1 MAEDVYEE
9 FRIKVREWLIKN
21 TPESLRRRE
30 LLSPVVGGGVEEKI
44 NELKAW
50 HKKVYEAGF
59 IGIWWPKEY
68 GGYEDDP
75 VKEIIVY
82 EEFMKFGAPLGN
94 PASILGLTVVGPIL
108 LIAGTEEQK
117 KKYLKRILTGEDIWC
132 EGLSEPAAGS
142 DLASIQT
149 EAIDKGDHFIIRGQ
163 KIWSSYAHL
172 ADYMLLLA
180 RTGRPE
186 DRYKNLT
193 LMIVDMK
200 SPGITVKPIKQ
211 ITGLSEFNIEYFD
224 DVKVPKENVIGKVNE
239 GWKLVV
245 QALNFERLLLMPPTI
260 ISAEIAA
267 KEVIRSKVIKNIEQI
282 EDEILDI
289 LAVKIL
295 YERVFDLL
303 KRKIIPGPEVASVKI
318 IATDAAQKLYRK
330 AVEEGDYS
338 ILFRESNLFGLTF
351 GLLSSFVGTIGG
363 GTNEVLR
370 NLIGEHVLKLPK

>member
-9 FRIKVREWLIKN
+9 FRSRVREWLIKN

-30 LLSPVVGGGVEEKI
+30 LLSPVMEGGVEEKI

-68 GGYEDDP
+68 GGYEDEP

-82 EEFMKFGAPLGN
+82 EEFMRFGVPLGN
-94 PASILGLTVVGPIL
+94 PASILGLTVAGPIL

-117 KKYLKRILTGEDIWC
+117 KKYLKRILIGEDIWC

-149 EAIDKGDHFIIRGQ
+149 EAIDKGDHFIVRGQ

-245 QALNFERLLLMPPTI
+245 QALNFERMLLMPPTI
-260 ISAEIAA
+260 ISAEMAA

-295 YERVFDLL
+295 YERVLDLL

-338 ILFRESNLFGLTF
+338 ILSRESNLFGLTF

>member
-9 FRIKVREWLIKN
+9 FRSKVREWLIKN
-21 TPESLRRRE
+21 TPESLKRRE
-30 LLSPVVGGGVEEKI
+30 LLNPVIGGIEEKM
-44 NELKAW
+44 NELRAW

-75 VKEIIVY
+75 IKEIIAY
-82 EEFMKFGAPLGN
+82 EEFMRHGVPFGN
-94 PASILGLTVVGPIL
+94 PASIIGLTVVGPTL
-108 LIAGTEEQK
+108 LFAGNEEQR

-149 EAIDKGDHFIIRGQ
+149 EAIDKGDYFIIRGQ

-180 RTGRPE
+180 RTGRSE

-200 SPGITVKPIKQ
+200 SPGINVKPIKQ
-211 ITGLSEFNIEYFD
+211 ITGWSEFNIEYFD
-224 DVKVPKENVIGKVNE
+224 EVKVPKENIIGKVNE
-239 GWKLVV
+239 GWKVV
-245 QALNFERLLLMPPTI
+245 TQALNFERAFLILPLI
-260 ISAEIAA
+260 ISSEIAV
-267 KEVIRSKVIKNIEQI
+267 KEVIQSKVIENIEQI

-289 LAVKIL
+289 LAVKML
-295 YERVFDLL
+295 YERMLDLL
-303 KRKIIPGPEVASVKI
+303 KSKIIPGPEVASIKI
-318 IATDAAQKLYRK
+318 VASEASQRLYKK
-330 AVEEGDYS
+330 AVEEGDPS

-351 GLLSSFVGTIGG
+351 GLLTSFVGTIGG

>member
-1 MAEDVYEE
+1 
-9 FRIKVREWLIKN
+9 
-21 TPESLRRRE
+21 
-30 LLSPVVGGGVEEKI
+30 
-44 NELKAW
+44 
-50 HKKVYEAGF
+50 
-59 IGIWWPKEY
+59 
-68 GGYEDDP
+68 
-75 VKEIIVY
+75 
-82 EEFMKFGAPLGN
+82 
-94 PASILGLTVVGPIL
+94 
-108 LIAGTEEQK
+108 
-117 KKYLKRILTGEDIWC
+117 
-132 EGLSEPAAGS
+132 
-142 DLASIQT
+142 
-149 EAIDKGDHFIIRGQ
+149 
-163 KIWSSYAHL
+163 
-172 ADYMLLLA
+172 
-180 RTGRPE
+180 
-186 DRYKNLT
+186 
-193 LMIVDMK
+193 MIVDMK

-351 GLLSSFVGTIGG
+351 GLLSSFVETIGG

>member
-9 FRIKVREWLIKN
+9 FRSKVREWLIKN
-21 TPESLRRRE
+21 TPESLKRRE
-30 LLSPVVGGGVEEKI
+30 LLNPVIGGIEEKM
-44 NELKAW
+44 NELRAW

-75 VKEIIVY
+75 IKEIIAY
-82 EEFMKFGAPLGN
+82 EEFMRHGVPFGN
-94 PASILGLTVVGPIL
+94 PASIIGLTVVGPTL
-108 LIAGTEEQK
+108 LFAGNEEQR

-149 EAIDKGDHFIIRGQ
+149 EAIDKGDYFIIRGQ

-180 RTGRPE
+180 KTGRSE

-200 SPGITVKPIKQ
+200 SPGINVKPIKQ
-211 ITGLSEFNIEYFD
+211 ITGWSEFNIEYFD
-224 DVKVPKENVIGKVNE
+224 EVKVPKENIIGKVNE
-239 GWKLVV
+239 GWKVV
-245 QALNFERLLLMPPTI
+245 TQALNFERAFLILPLI
-260 ISAEIAA
+260 ISSEIAV
-267 KEVIRSKVIKNIEQI
+267 KEVIQSKVIENIEQI

-289 LAVKIL
+289 LAVKML
-295 YERVFDLL
+295 YERMLDLL
-303 KRKIIPGPEVASVKI
+303 KSKIIPGPEVASIKI
-318 IATDAAQKLYRK
+318 VASEASQRLYKK
-330 AVEEGDYS
+330 AVEEGDPS

-351 GLLSSFVGTIGG
+351 GLLISFVGTIGG

>member
-9 FRIKVREWLIKN
+9 FRSKVREWLIKN
-21 TPESLRRRE
+21 TPESLKRRE
-30 LLSPVVGGGVEEKI
+30 LLNPVIGGIEEKM
-44 NELKAW
+44 NELRAW

-75 VKEIIVY
+75 IKEIIAY
-82 EEFMKFGAPLGN
+82 EEFMRHGVPFGN
-94 PASILGLTVVGPIL
+94 PASIIGLTVVGPTL
-108 LIAGTEEQK
+108 LFAGNEEQR

-149 EAIDKGDHFIIRGQ
+149 EAIDKGDYFIVRGQ

-180 RTGRPE
+180 RTGRSE

-200 SPGITVKPIKQ
+200 SPGINVKPIKQ
-211 ITGLSEFNIEYFD
+211 ITGWSEFNIEYFD
-224 DVKVPKENVIGKVNE
+224 EVKVPKENIIGKVNE
-239 GWKLVV
+239 GWKVV
-245 QALNFERLLLMPPTI
+245 TQALNFERAFLILPLI
-260 ISAEIAA
+260 ISSEIAV
-267 KEVIRSKVIKNIEQI
+267 KEVIQSKVIENIEQI

-289 LAVKIL
+289 LAVKML
-295 YERVFDLL
+295 YERMLDLL
-303 KRKIIPGPEVASVKI
+303 KSKIIPGPEVASIKI
-318 IATDAAQKLYRK
+318 VASEASQRLYKK
-330 AVEEGDYS
+330 AVEEGDPS

-351 GLLSSFVGTIGG
+351 GLLTSFVGTIGG